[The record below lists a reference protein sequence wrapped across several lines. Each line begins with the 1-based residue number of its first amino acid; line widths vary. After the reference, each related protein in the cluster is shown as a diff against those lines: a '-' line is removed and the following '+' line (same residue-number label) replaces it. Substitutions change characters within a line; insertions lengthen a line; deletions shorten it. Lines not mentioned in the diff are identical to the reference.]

1 MSSSRSASV
10 SSSSGES
17 TSSKTAQEETIAS
30 DLVVT
35 KYKMASEITQRILR
49 EVIDRCVP
57 GASIKDTCIYG
68 DKRLDEET
76 LRVFK
81 KDKDVKKGIAFPTCL
96 SVNNYICHFSPL
108 ISDPDMI
115 LKDDDVVK
123 IDLGC
128 HIDGYI
134 AVVAHTIVVG
144 ATREKKVTG
153 RRADCILAAY
163 YAAEAALRLIKP
175 GENNMAVTEITDRIS
190 HAYHCKPVEG
200 MMSYQMT
207 RGIIDGEKKI
217 YQNPTEMQRREIEK
231 QEFALHEVYA
241 VDVLMSSGEGKPRET
256 DIRTTVYKKK
266 DFIYQLRMKSSR
278 VFLSEVEKR
287 FSLMPFTLRHF
298 EDEKRARMGVIEC
311 AKHDLV
317 EPYPVYQ
324 EKDGEFVAEF
334 KFTLL
339 LMPSGQMKITGL
351 PIDLDL
357 YESEYKILDSDIK
370 QLLTSSTQKKKKN
383 KKKKKVNSSQQ
394 GNQGAGA
401 MSTEMME
408 AVEDDG
414 DEEFE
419 DEPDEVIQKKST
431 GSTSKKAK
439 SKKTTNNT

>member
-1 MSSSRSASV
+1 MSSSRSASI
-10 SSSSGES
+10 SSASGES
-17 TSSKTAQEETIAS
+17 ASSKTAQEETIAS

-35 KYKMASEITQRILR
+35 KYKMASEITQRVLR
-49 EVIDRCVP
+49 EVIDRCLA
-57 GASIKDTCIYG
+57 GASIKELCIYG

-96 SVNNYICHFSPL
+96 SINNYIGHFSPL
-108 ISDPDMI
+108 VSDPDMI

-153 RRADCILAAY
+153 QRADCILAAY

-175 GENNMAVTEITDRIS
+175 NETNIAVTEMIDRIS
-190 HAYHCKPVEG
+190 NVYHCKPIEG
-200 MMSYQMT
+200 MISYQMS
-207 RGIIDGEKKI
+207 RGLIDGEKKI

-231 QEFALHEVYA
+231 QEFTLHEVYA
-241 VDVLMSSGEGKPRET
+241 VDVIVSSGEGKPRET
-256 DIRTTVYKKK
+256 DLRTTVYKKK
-266 DFIYQLRMKSSR
+266 EFIYQLRMKSSR

-287 FSLMPFTLRHF
+287 FAFMPFTLRHF

-317 EPYPVYQ
+317 EPYPIYQ

-339 LMPSGQMKITGL
+339 LMPNGQMKITGL
-351 PIDLDL
+351 PIDFDL
-357 YESEYKILDSDIK
+357 YESEYKITDNDIK
-370 QLLTSSTQKKKKN
+370 QLLTSSTQKKKN
-383 KKKKKVNSSQQ
+383 KKKKKNK
-394 GNQGAGA
+394 GNNNQNANA
-401 MSTEMME
+401 ATVENMD

-414 DEEFE
+414 DEDFE
-419 DEPDEVIQKKST
+419 DEPDEINKKPST
-431 GSTSKKAK
+431 STISKKAK
-439 SKKTTNNT
+439 SKKT

>member
-1 MSSSRSASV
+1 MSSSRSSSAS
-10 SSSSGES
+10 SLSGES
-17 TSSKTAQEETIAS
+17 TSSKNAQEETIAS

-35 KYKMASEITQRILR
+35 KYKMASEITQRVLR
-49 EVIDRCVP
+49 EVVERCVP
-57 GASIKDTCIYG
+57 GASVRDICIHG

-76 LRVFK
+76 SAVFK
-81 KDKDVKKGIAFPTCL
+81 KDKDVKKGIAFPTCI
-96 SVNNYICHFSPL
+96 SINNYICHFSPL
-108 ISDPDMI
+108 VSDPDMI
-115 LKDDDVVK
+115 LKDDDLVK

-134 AVVAHTIVVG
+134 AVVAHTLVVG

-153 RRADCILAAY
+153 RKADVILAAY
-163 YAAEAALRLIKP
+163 HAAEAAIRLIKP
-175 GENNMAVTEITDRIS
+175 GESNNNVTEMIDRIA

-200 MMSYQMT
+200 MISYQMS
-207 RGIIDGEKKI
+207 RGVIDGEKKI
-217 YQNPTEMQRREIEK
+217 YQNPTEVQRREIEK
-231 QEFALHEVYA
+231 HEFALHEVYA
-241 VDVLMSSGEGKPRET
+241 VDVLISSGEGKPRES

-278 VFLSEVEKR
+278 MFLSEVEKR

-317 EPYPVYQ
+317 EPYPVYH

-339 LMPSGQMKITGL
+339 LMPNGQMRITGL
-351 PIDLDL
+351 PLDLDL
-357 YESEYKILDSDIK
+357 YESEFKILDNDIK
-370 QLLTSSTQKKKKN
+370 QLLTSSTQKKKN
-383 KKKKKVNSSQQ
+383 KKKKKKGTGQ
-394 GNQGAGA
+394 GNSATA
-401 MSTEMME
+401 AAASLETME

-419 DEPDEVIQKKST
+419 DEPDEKTKKKPSATASKKS
-431 GSTSKKAK
+431 K
-439 SKKTTNNT
+439 SKKN

>member
-35 KYKMASEITQRILR
+35 KYKMASEITQRVLR

-57 GASIKDTCIYG
+57 GASVKDTCIYG
-68 DKRLDEET
+68 DKRLEEET
-76 LRVFK
+76 SRVFK

-115 LKDDDVVK
+115 LKDDDAVK

-175 GENNMAVTEITDRIS
+175 GESNMVVTEITDRI
-190 HAYHCKPVEG
+190 ANTYHCKPVEG
-200 MMSYQMT
+200 MISYQMS

-217 YQNPTEMQRREIEK
+217 YQNPTEMQRRDIEK

-241 VDVLMSSGEGKPRET
+241 VDVLMSTGEGKPRET

-287 FSLMPFTLRHF
+287 YSLMPFTLRHF

-324 EKDGEFVAEF
+324 EKEGEFVAEF

-357 YESEYKILDSDIK
+357 YESEHKIVDNDIK
-370 QLLTSSTQKKKKN
+370 QLLTSSAQKKKN
-383 KKKKKVNSSQQ
+383 KKKKKKANSNQQ

-401 MSTEMME
+401 IGTETME

-414 DEEFE
+414 DEDFE
-419 DEPDEVIQKKST
+419 DEPDEVIQKKSA
-431 GSTSKKAK
+431 GNTSKKAK
-439 SKKTTNNT
+439 SKKTNNA

>member
-1 MSSSRSASV
+1 MSSSRSSSV
-10 SSSSGES
+10 SSASGES
-17 TSSKTAQEETIAS
+17 TSSKTAQDETIAS

-35 KYKMASEITQRILR
+35 KYKMASEITQRVLR

-81 KDKDVKKGIAFPTCL
+81 KDKEVKKGIAFPTCL
-96 SVNNYICHFSPL
+96 SINNYICHFSPL
-108 ISDPDMI
+108 VSDPDMI

-128 HIDGYI
+128 HIDGYV
-134 AVVAHTIVVG
+134 AVVAHTLVVG

-175 GENNMAVTEITDRIS
+175 TEHNTAVTEVIDRIAS
-190 HAYHCKPVEG
+190 VYHCKPVEG
-200 MMSYQMT
+200 MISYQMS

-217 YQNPTEMQRREIEK
+217 YQNPSEMQRRDIEK
-231 QEFALHEVYA
+231 QEFGLHEVYA
-241 VDVLMSSGEGKPRET
+241 VDVLVSSGEGKPRET

-287 FSLMPFTLRHF
+287 FTLMPFTLRHF

-357 YESEYKILDSDIK
+357 YESEYKITDSDIK

-383 KKKKKVNSSQQ
+383 KKKKK
-394 GNQGAGA
+394 GTTGQGASA
-401 MSTEMME
+401 LDNVE

-414 DEEFE
+414 DEDFE
-419 DEPDEVIQKKST
+419 DEPDDKQKKS
-431 GSTSKKAK
+431 AK
-439 SKKTTNNT
+439 SKKTNKKA

>member
-1 MSSSRSASV
+1 MSSSRSSSV
-10 SSSSGES
+10 SSASGES
-17 TSSKTAQEETIAS
+17 TSSKTAQDETIAS

-35 KYKMASEITQRILR
+35 KYKMASEITQRVLR

-81 KDKDVKKGIAFPTCL
+81 KDKEVKKGIAFPTCL
-96 SVNNYICHFSPL
+96 SINNYICHFSPL
-108 ISDPDMI
+108 VSDPDMI

-128 HIDGYI
+128 HIDGYV
-134 AVVAHTIVVG
+134 AVVAHTLVVG

-175 GENNMAVTEITDRIS
+175 TEHNTAVTEVIDRIAS
-190 HAYHCKPVEG
+190 AYHCKPVEG
-200 MMSYQMT
+200 MISYQMS

-217 YQNPTEMQRREIEK
+217 YQNPSEMQRRDIEK
-231 QEFALHEVYA
+231 QEFGLHEVYA
-241 VDVLMSSGEGKPRET
+241 VDVLVSSGEGKPRET

-287 FSLMPFTLRHF
+287 FTLMPFTLRHF

-357 YESEYKILDSDIK
+357 YESEYKITDSDIK

-383 KKKKKVNSSQQ
+383 KKKKK
-394 GNQGAGA
+394 GTTGQGASA
-401 MSTEMME
+401 LDNVE

-414 DEEFE
+414 DEDFE
-419 DEPDEVIQKKST
+419 DEPDDKQKKS
-431 GSTSKKAK
+431 AK
-439 SKKTTNNT
+439 SKKTNKKA